1 MKLFE
6 LGAPRK
12 SAQNAEL
19 FESYFGKSVNLDA
32 MSKPQARKMLHKV
45 RELVREHRST
55 RAFHQS
61 EKNPAYL
68 QLIIMEQALT
78 ARISEAEQQMPGA
91 QAKPG
96 MQNPQL
102 TAQQQQQAK
111 VAQQATLNKIKD
123 PKLQGAMKKS
133 MAGQN
138 LNPAEQQLVANAA
151 MSGGGGQ
158 IAERKRKVRE
168 TSTIAVGQSTKPQ
181 SPTLANGEINQTT
194 MAGNATR
201 QDRKYQSATQQQ
213 ANQMATRQQNQQ
225 SLQAQNQQFQQNTQ
239 QQVQARKGALP
250 VTESHKFYNLYQ
262 LLKEDEVQ
270 QAQVVLAAQDM
281 VDRVQKMLEDVTAMQ
296 FKDLPAL
303 VDQVKSQV
311 GVDQANQFNES
322 AAAALSGLVQNLQ
335 TAKSGLEG
343 SVGIITGQ
351 PQPVVPGAPDE
362 AGTELDAG
370 LDADL
375 GGEDLGDLG
384 GDFGEP
390 EEPEATGGGDLGRE
404 RR

>member
-12 SAQNAEL
+12 STQNANL
-19 FESYFGKSVNLDA
+19 IESYFGKSINLDA
-32 MSKPQARKMLHKV
+32 MTKPQARKMLHRV
-45 RELVREHRST
+45 RELVREHRGT
-55 RAFHQS
+55 REFHQS

-68 QLIIMEQALT
+68 QLVIMEQALA
-78 ARISEAEQQMPGA
+78 ARVSEADISQGGQTAAATPDPA
-91 QAKPG
+91 IAAK
-96 MQNPQL
+96 NK
-102 TAQQQQQAK
+102 QQAMI
-111 VAQQATLNKIKD
+111 AQQATLNKIKD
-123 PKLQGAMKKS
+123 PKLQQAMKKS

-138 LNPAEQQLVANAA
+138 LNPAEQQLVSQAA

-158 IAERKRKVRE
+158 VAE
-168 TSTIAVGQSTKPQ
+168 TSTIAVGQSTKPS
-181 SPTLANGEINQTT
+181 SPTLANGEVNPVTV
-194 MAGNATR
+194 AGNATR
-201 QDRKYQSATQQQ
+201 QDRRYQANQQQ
-213 ANQMATRQQNQQ
+213 AQSTMATTQQNQQ
-225 SLQAQNQQFQQNTQ
+225 NLRASNQQFQQNTQ

-250 VTESHKFYNLYQ
+250 VAESHQFYNLYQ
-262 LLKEDEVQ
+262 MLKEDEVQ

-335 TAKSGLEG
+335 TAKTGLEG

-351 PQPVVPGAPDE
+351 PQPVVPGASDE
-362 AGTELDAG
+362 AGIEAG
-370 LDADL
+370 ADADL
-375 GGEDLGDLG
+375 GGEELGGDMGGDDLGDLDL
-384 GDFGEP
+384 GD
-390 EEPEATGGGDLGRE
+390 EEDNAGTELGRE